1 MRISDQFPSDYL
13 RAADLE
19 GKELTLTIRNVA
31 MEEVGADRENKPVLY
46 FEGQDKGI
54 ILNKTNAATIAELY
68 GDDTDEWPGEAITL
82 FSAMVTYQGKT
93 MPGLRVKMP
102 SRTKGPK
109 SGGAPPAAAPKQA
122 APSGVGDD
130 EIPF

>member
-102 SRTKGPK
+102 SRKKGPK
-109 SGGAPPAAAPKQA
+109 SGGAPPGAAPKQA